1 LNFLFLGKG
10 PDEASTRYRINPLAD
25 YLIQSGHQVT
35 FRSSEMSLPA
45 KLQMIHQSSQFDVVL
60 IQRKLFPVWFVNWLA
75 KRAGR
80 LVFDF
85 DDAIFV
91 RSSGESSPAR
101 DKKFAATCR
110 AADLVLA
117 GNDYLAAEARQYS
130 DQVLVAPTAVDVQ
143 RYESDQQKGTA
154 TTLVWIGSSSTRRY
168 LDMLTPV
175 LDALAQRLPNLKLK
189 VIADFELH
197 LESLTVENIPWSAE
211 TEAAELSSSDIGIAP
226 MVNNAWTR
234 GKCALKVIQYMA
246 AGLPVVSDRCGAN
259 QTVIAEGQT
268 GFLVDNEAD
277 WIEAIVEL
285 TENPERAQQMGGLGR
300 LRAKAYFDLPQVVEL
315 VSNKLIAL
323 WVLQQAPNGQHQPT
337 EKDQ

>member
-10 PDEASTRYRINPLAD
+10 INEASTRYRIDPLAD
-25 YLIQSGHQVT
+25 YLKQAGHQVT
-35 FRSSEMSLPA
+35 FQSSEMNLLA
-45 KLQMIHQSSQFDVVL
+45 KLRMIVQAKQFDL
-60 IQRKLFPVWFVNWLA
+60 IFIQRKLFPAWFVKPLA
-75 KRAGR
+75 KRARR

-91 RSSGESSPAR
+91 RSSGEPSRVR
-101 DKKFAATCR
+101 DKKFAVICS

-117 GNDYLAAEARQYS
+117 GNDYLAAEAKQYS
-130 DQVLVAPTAVDVQ
+130 AQVFIAPTAVDIQ
-143 RYESDQQKGTA
+143 RYESKQTKDAA

-175 LDALAQRLPNLKLK
+175 LDALGQRLPNLKLK

-197 LESLTVENIPWSAE
+197 LDSLTVENIPWSLDAE
-211 TEAAELSSSDIGIAP
+211 TIELGSSHIGIAP

-259 QTVIAEGQT
+259 QAVVSEGQT
-268 GFLVDNEAD
+268 GILVDNEAD

-285 TENPERAQQMGGLGR
+285 AENPDRARQMGRLGR
-300 LRAKAYFDLPQVVEL
+300 LRAQQLFDLPQVAEL
-315 VSNKLIAL
+315 VSSKLIAL
-323 WVLQQAPNGQHQPT
+323 
-337 EKDQ
+337 